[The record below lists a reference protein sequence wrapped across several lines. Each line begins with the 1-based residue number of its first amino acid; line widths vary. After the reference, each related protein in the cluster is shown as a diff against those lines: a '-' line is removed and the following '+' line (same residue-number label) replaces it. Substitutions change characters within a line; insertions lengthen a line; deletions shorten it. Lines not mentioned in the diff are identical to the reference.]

1 MLVKLRPK
9 TFVGT
14 EIETRPTSETNIL
27 FWAKFE
33 VKSETRPILSS
44 GKANEARPG
53 FRVCLYVTIFQKF
66 ALFFLF

>member
-33 VKSETRPILSS
+33 VKSETRPIL
-44 GKANEARPG
+44 RPCQPIG
-53 FRVCLYVTIFQKF
+53 TKPDQV
-66 ALFFLF
+66 